1 MLRVSKERGKTVS
14 IKIEAR
20 EVTPGMVIAN
30 PSAFAV
36 KGCFGPVSFEVKAVS
51 TVVRTRRVVI
61 EGGGHRL
68 TLAPNRSIMV
78 R

>member
-1 MLRVSKERGKTVS
+1 MS

-20 EVTPGMVIAN
+20 EVTPGMVISN

-36 KGCFGPVSFEVKAVS
+36 KGAFGPITIKVQSVS

-61 EGGGHRL
+61 EGSGNRL
-68 TLAPNRSIMV
+68 TLAPTRSIMV

>member
-1 MLRVSKERGKTVS
+1 VS

-20 EVTPGMVIAN
+20 EVTPGMVIDN

-36 KGCFGPVSFEVKAVS
+36 KGAFGPLSITVQSVS
-51 TVVRTRRVVI
+51 TVVRTRRIVVV
-61 EGGGHRL
+61 GGGQRL
-68 TLAPNRSIMV
+68 TLAPNRSITI

>member
-1 MLRVSKERGKTVS
+1 MLRVSKERRKTVS

-20 EVTPGMVIAN
+20 EVTPGMVIDN

-36 KGCFGPVSFEVKAVS
+36 KGAFGPVSIKVQSVS
-51 TVVRTRRVVI
+51 TVVRTRRIVI
-61 EGGGHRL
+61 VGGGQRL
-68 TLAPNRSIMV
+68 TLAPSRSIVV